1 MGSASTLTPRAFGNH
16 HAPLHQLDYTPRGFT
31 APRGRR
37 GSSFQEVPMPSP
49 TPLYQIEECPDLY
62 VDACVCDEQRNLVF
76 LSAWG
81 RDTVTQELLARLWA
95 GKRVARQNFSG
106 QTPKNLSFT
115 PRARVGRDSR
125 FTNTVITGD
134 GFQSTR
140 PCGARRDMQIRARV
154 QLWFQSTRPCGARRI
169 SRRTPA
175 VERLFQS
182 TRPSGA
188 RRHMTTVAHAPA
200 LFQSTR
206 PCGARHAA
214 QAGLAGA
221 GGVSIHAPVRGATTR
236 RRLQLCPQRVS
247 IHAPVRGATG
257 VERAGR

>member
-1 MGSASTLTPRAFGNH
+1 
-16 HAPLHQLDYTPRGFT
+16 
-31 APRGRR
+31 
-37 GSSFQEVPMPSP
+37 MPSP

-134 GFQSTR
+134 GFQSTH
-140 PCGARRDMQIRARV
+140 PCGARPWIDGV
-154 QLWFQSTRPCGARRI
+154 QGMP
-169 SRRTPA
+169 
-175 VERLFQS
+175 E
-182 TRPSGA
+182 
-188 RRHMTTVAHAPA
+188 

-206 PCGARHAA
+206 PCGARPPSYN
-214 QAGLAGA
+214 LLI
-221 GGVSIHAPVRGATTR
+221 SMKKTFYFSETC
-236 RRLQLCPQRVS
+236 LL
-247 IHAPVRGATG
+247 
-257 VERAGR
+257 

>member
-1 MGSASTLTPRAFGNH
+1 
-16 HAPLHQLDYTPRGFT
+16 
-31 APRGRR
+31 
-37 GSSFQEVPMPSP
+37 MPSP

-81 RDTVTQELLARLWA
+81 RDTVTQELVARLWA

-140 PCGARRDMQIRARV
+140 PCGARPLTAMTKDPRV
-154 QLWFQSTRPCGARRI
+154 
-169 SRRTPA
+169 
-175 VERLFQS
+175 V
-182 TRPSGA
+182 
-188 RRHMTTVAHAPA
+188 
-200 LFQSTR
+200 
-206 PCGARHAA
+206 
-214 QAGLAGA
+214 
-221 GGVSIHAPVRGATTR
+221 VSIHAPVRGATAVAA
-236 RRLQLCPQRVS
+236 Q
-247 IHAPVRGATG
+247 
-257 VERAGR
+257 

>member
-1 MGSASTLTPRAFGNH
+1 
-16 HAPLHQLDYTPRGFT
+16 
-31 APRGRR
+31 
-37 GSSFQEVPMPSP
+37 MPSP

-81 RDTVTQELLARLWA
+81 RDTVTQELVARLWA

-140 PCGARRDMQIRARV
+140 PCGARPPSYN
-154 QLWFQSTRPCGARRI
+154 LLI
-169 SRRTPA
+169 SMKKTFYFS
-175 VERLFQS
+175 ETCL
-182 TRPSGA
+182 
-188 RRHMTTVAHAPA
+188 
-200 LFQSTR
+200 L
-206 PCGARHAA
+206 
-214 QAGLAGA
+214 
-221 GGVSIHAPVRGATTR
+221 
-236 RRLQLCPQRVS
+236 
-247 IHAPVRGATG
+247 
-257 VERAGR
+257 

>member
-1 MGSASTLTPRAFGNH
+1 
-16 HAPLHQLDYTPRGFT
+16 
-31 APRGRR
+31 
-37 GSSFQEVPMPSP
+37 MPSP

-154 QLWFQSTRPCGARRI
+154 QLWFQSTRPCGARPAA
-169 SRRTPA
+169 STPSIA
-175 VERLFQS
+175 GSE
-182 TRPSGA
+182 
-188 RRHMTTVAHAPA
+188 
-200 LFQSTR
+200 FQSTR

-221 GGVSIHAPVRGATTR
+221 GGVSIHAPVRGATLRTQ
-236 RRLQLCPQRVS
+236 RRLSRSAVS
-247 IHAPVRGATG
+247 IHAPVRGATQVADLPPLMAKFQSTRPCG
-257 VERAGR
+257 ARPSLPPNATMGTQFQSTRPCGARLFGRLVVSATLAVSIHAPVRGATALL